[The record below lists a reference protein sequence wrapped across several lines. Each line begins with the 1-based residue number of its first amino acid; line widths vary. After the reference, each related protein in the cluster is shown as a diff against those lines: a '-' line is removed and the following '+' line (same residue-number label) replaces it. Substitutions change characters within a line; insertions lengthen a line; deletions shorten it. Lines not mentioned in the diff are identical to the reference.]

1 MFGLVRLFFMG
12 FIVLTVIYVC
22 LSFYFRAQRRSKLE
36 AQWNLEGL
44 DDQNIRGDQD
54 DYVQKGLE
62 EYDGSVRRK
71 LILGVYVIP
80 TVLIAVIIYLTNFA

>member
-22 LSFYFRAQRRSKLE
+22 LLFYFRAQRRSKLE

-44 DDQNIRGDQD
+44 DDQNTRGDQD